1 MSMSRPLTGFAA
13 LFLLSGV
20 LSAQQA
26 SWTTAPTLPSK
37 GHWVLRETAVLGRHE
52 HSPGSRRR
60 SSSLSSRLS
69 YGLDGERAVFLDL
82 PVRGARHHRDP
93 SLGDVAI
100 GWKWRFLSENT
111 GPVDTT
117 RMSLSL
123 GATLPTG
130 ADRHT
135 SDDVVPFAEL
145 AWMNI
150 SGRLGLGTSLSLEGG
165 GEPYQRPLWADE
177 TGEQN
182 MRLAGAVVWRVDPV
196 EYSTSLEAATY
207 LTLEMI
213 SNAELTGLWGESD
226 LSIAPGLLYEAP
238 SFAAEI
244 SYSFPVHSDELTSRP
259 APEGAL
265 LFGLRFLW

>member
-1 MSMSRPLTGFAA
+1 MSRPLTGFAA

-37 GHWVLRETAVLGRHE
+37 GHWVLRETAVLGRH
-52 HSPGSRRR
+52 SSFPGSRRR
-60 SSSLSSRLS
+60 SQSLSSRLS
-69 YGLDGERAVFLDL
+69 YGLDGERAVFVDL
-82 PVRGARHHRDP
+82 PVRGGGHHHSP
-93 SLGDVAI
+93 SQGDVAL
-100 GWKWRFLSENT
+100 GWKWRFHSENP
-111 GPVDTT
+111 GPVDTV
-117 RMSLSL
+117 RASLSL

-135 SDDVVPFAEL
+135 SDEVVPFAEL
-145 AWMNI
+145 AWMKI
-150 SGRLGLGTSLSLEGG
+150 SGRLGLGASLALEGG

-182 MRLAGAVVWRVDPV
+182 MRFAGAALWRIDPV
-196 EYSTSLEAATY
+196 EYASSLEAATY

-213 SNAELTGLWGESD
+213 SNAEVGEFWGESE
-226 LSIAPGLLYEAP
+226 LIIAPGLLYEAP

-244 SYSFPVHSDELTSRP
+244 SYALPVHSDELTSRP
-259 APEGAL
+259 ELDGAL
-265 LFGLRFLW
+265 LFGVRFLW

>member
-1 MSMSRPLTGFAA
+1 MSMFRPLTSFSA
-13 LFLLSGV
+13 LFLLSG
-20 LSAQQA
+20 LLAAQQA

-37 GHWVLRETAVLGRHE
+37 GHWVLRETAVLGKHE
-52 HSPGSRRR
+52 YSPGNRRR

-82 PVRGARHHRDP
+82 PVRGGRHHRDP

-100 GWKWRFLSENT
+100 GWKWRFLSETT
-111 GPVDTT
+111 GPVDTK

-135 SDDVVPFAEL
+135 SEEGVPFAEL

-150 SGRLGLGTSLSLEGG
+150 YGRLGLGASLSLAGG

-177 TGEQN
+177 TGEPN
-182 MRLAGAVVWRVDPV
+182 LRCAGAVLWRVDPG

-244 SYSFPVHSDELTSRP
+244 SYSIPVHTDEITSRP
-259 APEGAL
+259 TPEGAF